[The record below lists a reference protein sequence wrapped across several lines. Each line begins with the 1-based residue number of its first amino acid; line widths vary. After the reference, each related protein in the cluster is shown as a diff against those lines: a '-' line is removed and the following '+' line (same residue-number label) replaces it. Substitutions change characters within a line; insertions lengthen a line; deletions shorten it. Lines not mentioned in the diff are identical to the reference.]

1 MDEQQREPLSKEAAP
16 KPRNEEELREP
27 DEVLLPPPFRDP
39 NDFAPIPPPR
49 ATLRDVVELVGH
61 IVFVIT
67 VTVVIPVTLVWLVYR
82 LYRWLPFETMALV
95 IAGLASAWAYRDRL
109 GALLRR
115 VFLGR
120 DRSGSRP

>member
-1 MDEQQREPLSKEAAP
+1 MEQPQPQSRKHEHPAGDED
-16 KPRNEEELREP
+16 ELREP

-39 NDFAPIPPPR
+39 GDFAPIPPPR
-49 ATLRDVVELVGH
+49 ASLRDVAELIGH
-61 IVFVIT
+61 ITFVLL

-109 GALLRR
+109 GGLLRR
-115 VFLGR
+115 VVLGQDKR
-120 DRSGSRP
+120 PSR